1 MSKNRNCLQGWKCPY
16 DNTLLVEKNLCP
28 QRLKKSTCGKKKY
41 EWNWIGNEPLGLKG
55 ICTQM

>member
-28 QRLKKSTCGKKKY
+28 QRLKKGTCVIKKN
-41 EWNWIGNEPLGLKG
+41 EWNWIANEPLGLKG